1 MKKEIINLLLE
12 DDIILLDTVRN
23 INRYNNSLED
33 LRIYENDTDTLNLFF
48 SKGYKTKPIDY
59 CYSDDYLIIDFQ
71 KNIYSFNYDEIIIL
85 FKKHVNRIADT
96 LINICLELTTA
107 EIYSKLDLNSEIV
120 QLIEAIK
127 NN

>member
-33 LRIYENDTDTLNLFF
+33 LKIYENTTENLNLFF
-48 SKGYKTKPIDY
+48 SKGYKTKMIDY
-59 CYSDDYLIIDFQ
+59 CYLDDYLIVDFQ
-71 KNIYSFNYDEIIIL
+71 KNIYTFNYDELIIL
-85 FKKHVNRIADT
+85 LKKHVNRIVDT
-96 LINICLELTTA
+96 LINICFKLTTV

-120 QLIEAIK
+120 QLIESIK